1 MREAYGQTVQ
11 ELDELTLPYI
21 FDVKAYEIIH
31 QPSLKPHID
40 EFGKILYGI
49 DNNVLTLS
57 QSVDCPEW
65 RSVKF
70 VKERGLL

>member
-11 ELDELTLPYI
+11 ELDELTLPYM
-21 FDVKAYEIIH
+21 FDVKTYETIN
-31 QPSLKPHID
+31 QPSLKQRID

-57 QSVDCPEW
+57 EGVDCPE
-65 RSVKF
+65 
-70 VKERGLL
+70 